1 MGTIIRLQRKFNLPL
16 LTFYGVGNILGAGI
30 YVLIGKVAAAS
41 GESVLLA
48 FLLASGI
55 AALSAFSYMELTDRF
70 PTSAGAAVYVHHAY
84 KKRPL
89 TLFVGFCMVL
99 SAIISSAALARG
111 FAGYFEQIIPA
122 PMTLIAVL
130 VIIAMSAVA
139 MWGIDATAKL
149 AALFTVIE
157 ISGLIAI
164 IWFGRNL
171 IQASGAQATLFS
183 MSEFGIGGV
192 LMGAFLAFYAF
203 IGFED
208 MVNVSEEVKNPKKT
222 MPRAILLS
230 LIISTVLYILV
241 VVVATR
247 AVPVEQ
253 LAKSDSPLALVFDS
267 VSNINPIVLVF
278 VGLAATINGIL
289 VQITMAS
296 RMLYG
301 MANKGWINRNLSK
314 INVKTKTPALAIL
327 VVTSVMLVSVT
338 LFNLVSLARLTSF
351 LVLIVFVLVNSSLLI
366 VKRTH
371 PKQRPHNH
379 VPVWV
384 PALGA
389 TSSLALI
396 GWQIYSR
403 IA

>member
-70 PTSAGAAVYVHHAY
+70 PASAGAAVYVHHAY

-208 MVNVSEEVKNPKKT
+208 MVNVAEEVKDSKKT

-230 LIISTVLYILV
+230 LIISTIMYLLV
-241 VVVATR
+241 VVVSTR
-247 AVPVEQ
+247 AVPISQ
-253 LAKSDSPLALVFDS
+253 LANSDSPLALVFGT
-267 VSNINPIVLVF
+267 VSGLDPVILVF

-301 MANKGWINRNLSK
+301 MANKGWINERLA
-314 INVKTKTPALAIL
+314 NVHIKTKTPILAIIL
-327 VVTSVMLVSVT
+327 VTSVMLVSAAA
-338 LFNLVSLARLTSF
+338 FNLVSLAKLTSF
-351 LVLIVFVLVNSSLLI
+351 IVLTVFILINTSLLI
-366 VKRTH
+366 VKKTH

-379 VPVWV
+379 VPKWV
-384 PALGA
+384 PAIGA
-389 TSSLALI
+389 ATSLALI
-396 GWQIYSR
+396 IWQLVEFIN
-403 IA
+403 

>member
-1 MGTIIRLQRKFNLPL
+1 
-16 LTFYGVGNILGAGI
+16 
-30 YVLIGKVAAAS
+30 
-41 GESVLLA
+41 
-48 FLLASGI
+48 
-55 AALSAFSYMELTDRF
+55 
-70 PTSAGAAVYVHHAY
+70 
-84 KKRPL
+84 
-89 TLFVGFCMVL
+89 
-99 SAIISSAALARG
+99 
-111 FAGYFEQIIPA
+111 
-122 PMTLIAVL
+122 
-130 VIIAMSAVA
+130 MSAVA

-351 LVLIVFVLVNSSLLI
+351 LVLIVFVLINTSLLI
-366 VKRTH
+366 VKKSH
-371 PKQRPHNH
+371 PKQKPSNC
-379 VPVWV
+379 VPRWV
-384 PALGA
+384 PATGA
-389 TSSLALI
+389 ISSLMLI
-396 GWQIYSR
+396 VWQLYS
-403 IA
+403 IF

>member
-30 YVLIGKVAAAS
+30 YVLVGKVAAAS

-70 PTSAGAAVYVHHAY
+70 PASAGAAVYVHHAY

-89 TLFVGFCMVL
+89 TLFVGFCMIL

-111 FAGYFEQIIPA
+111 FAGYFEQIIHA
-122 PMTLIAVL
+122 PITLVAVL

-164 IWFGRNL
+164 IWFGRSL
-171 IQASGAQATLFS
+171 IQASGNQPTLFS
-183 MSEFGIGGV
+183 ISDFGIGGV

-230 LIISTVLYILV
+230 LIISTVLYVLV

-247 AVPVEQ
+247 AVPLDK
-253 LAKSDSPLALVFDS
+253 LASSDSSLALVFGA

-278 VGLAATINGIL
+278 IGLAATINGIL

-301 MANKGWINRNLSK
+301 MSNKGWINRNLSK
-314 INVKTKTPALAIL
+314 INVKTKTPIIAI
-327 VVTSVMLVSVT
+327 VIVTLIMLISVT
-338 LFNLVSLARLTSF
+338 IFNLVSLARLTSL

-366 VKRTH
+366 VKRSH

-379 VPVWV
+379 VPIWV

-389 TSSLALI
+389 STSLMLI
-396 GWQIYSR
+396 VWQVYSIIR
-403 IA
+403 